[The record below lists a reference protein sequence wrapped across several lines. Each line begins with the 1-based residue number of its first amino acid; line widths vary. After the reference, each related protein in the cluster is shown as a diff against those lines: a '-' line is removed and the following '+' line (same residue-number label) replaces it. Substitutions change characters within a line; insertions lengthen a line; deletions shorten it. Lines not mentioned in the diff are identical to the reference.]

1 LHLRLHESYVVVI
14 VRGDER
20 PSEQAPEPSLPAR
33 IALRRIVEVARLRLR
48 PAVGSV
54 LVGMRHGEVVA
65 LYPFEDSEELET
77 IKRSCLE
84 VASDLESQSVSIGM
98 SSFRKG
104 LAQLALSYAEA
115 REAIE
120 IAVKAGSSGR
130 VIAFDDVLIDS
141 IIRSSRRAEQIVDS
155 TIGRL
160 LSYDA
165 VRQTALVPTL
175 RAYVEAGFN
184 VTKGA
189 ESLCVHPNTVVYR
202 LGRIK
207 ALTGRDPHA
216 PDDLVLLYLGLKLIE
231 LGPEQ

>member
-1 LHLRLHESYVVVI
+1 
-14 VRGDER
+14 
-20 PSEQAPEPSLPAR
+20 
-33 IALRRIVEVARLRLR
+33 
-48 PAVGSV
+48 
-54 LVGMRHGEVVA
+54 MRHGEVVA

-77 IKRSCLE
+77 IKGSCLK
-84 VASDLESQSVSIGM
+84 VASDLESQRVSIGM
-98 SSFRKG
+98 SSSRKG

-120 IAVKAGSSGR
+120 IAAKAGSSGR

-141 IIRSSRRAEQIVDS
+141 IIRSSRHAEQIVDS

-175 RAYVEAGFN
+175 RAYIEAGFN

-189 ESLCVHPNTVVYR
+189 ESLSVHPNTVVYR

-207 ALTGRDPHA
+207 ELTGRDPHA